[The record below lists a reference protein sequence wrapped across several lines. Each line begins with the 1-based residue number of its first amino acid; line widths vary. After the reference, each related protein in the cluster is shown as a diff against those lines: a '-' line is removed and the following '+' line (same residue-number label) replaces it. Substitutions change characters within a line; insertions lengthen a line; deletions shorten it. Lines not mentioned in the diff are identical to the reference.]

1 MQRFLHVEPIIK
13 IVQSKKTDMLVSG
26 QRRLSVLSAREYT
39 KGLSATIQASGKLG
53 FSANTARTL
62 GFEKGA
68 GVKFAL
74 LDGKDLV
81 LINSKV
87 KDDDAFALMQSNGYY
102 SVKTKHLFDHLGYD
116 YVQQRI
122 SFDLV
127 RLPNDSP
134 EIYRLVER
142 KGILRKDKANREGK
156 EMKVRRRSGIRP

>member
-1 MQRFLHVEPIIK
+1 M
-13 IVQSKKTDMLVSG
+13 
-26 QRRLSVLSAREYT
+26 
-39 KGLSATIQASGKLG
+39 
-53 FSANTARTL
+53 
-62 GFEKGA
+62 
-68 GVKFAL
+68 KFAL